1 MLLQKPRIVG
11 AQDKSKEY
19 LDPMVADG
27 SANAD
32 TYKNWPSGR
41 LIWIRRLA
49 FVEKGWTYS
58 GNPKEVFDWCE
69 KLEKHLSSYKWQTKQ

>member
-19 LDPMVADG
+19 LDPIVADG

-32 TYKNWPSGR
+32 TYKNWASGR
-41 LIWIRRLA
+41 LIWI
-49 FVEKGWTYS
+49 E
-58 GNPKEVFDWCE
+58 ED
-69 KLEKHLSSYKWQTKQ
+69 